1 MKKFGYGLA
10 VALVFTLLAP
20 NAHSATPKLPF
31 IGKAEVNW
39 LGGNGT
45 ARIITIKKNG
55 TITIMGENLEG
66 KVFYDYKG
74 KFKNPLKI
82 IDEDNN
88 VYYYHF
94 TKKKIALLDKH
105 KKPLKDCL
113 DFQGNE
119 VLCSQEIEV
128 YQ

>member
-1 MKKFGYGLA
+1 MKKLTYSLVA
-10 VALVFTLLAP
+10 VLTMTLFAP

-31 IGKAEVNW
+31 VGKAEVNW

-55 TITIMGENLEG
+55 TITIMGENMDGE
-66 KVFYDYKG
+66 VFYDYKG

-82 IDEDNN
+82 TNDDGSF
-88 VYYYHF
+88 YYYHF
-94 TKKKIALLDKH
+94 AKKKITLLDKR
-105 KKPLKDCL
+105 KKPLKDCF
-113 DFQGNE
+113 DFEGNE
-119 VLCSQEIEV
+119 VLCSQKIEV

>member
-55 TITIMGENLEG
+55 TITIMGENMDGE
-66 KVFYDYKG
+66 VFYDYKG

-82 IDEDNN
+82 IDENNN

-94 TKKKIALLDKH
+94 TKKKNCIIRQTQKAFKRL
-105 KKPLKDCL
+105 
-113 DFQGNE
+113 FGFSRQ
-119 VLCSQEIEV
+119 
-128 YQ
+128 